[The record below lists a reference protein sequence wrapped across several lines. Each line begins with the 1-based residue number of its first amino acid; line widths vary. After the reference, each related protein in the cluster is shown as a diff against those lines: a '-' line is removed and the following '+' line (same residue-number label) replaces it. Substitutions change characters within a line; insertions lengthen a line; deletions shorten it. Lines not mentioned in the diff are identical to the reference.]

1 MHTATDTRQRL
12 VDTAR
17 NLIAASSYH
26 AVGVQEICGQAGV
39 QKGSFYHFFAT
50 KLELALAAVDDM
62 ADYFSRSIF
71 EHAFSTDIAPLAR
84 IERFF
89 TAVYN
94 YHQQVKDTTGH
105 VQGCPFGNLA
115 GELGS
120 VDESMR
126 DKIDSLFRL
135 AEAAID
141 QALQDAVKQ
150 GDLPRMDTSAAARA
164 IFAYAEGLILYA
176 KTRNDATLIRDLG
189 KRAIQLTIEAGQPG
203 DTP

>member
-1 MHTATDTRQRL
+1 MGTASDTRQRL

-39 QKGSFYHFFAT
+39 QKGSFYHFFSS
-50 KLELALAAVDDM
+50 KRELALAAVDDS

-71 EHAFSTDIAPLAR
+71 EHAFSADIAPLAR

-120 VDESMR
+120 VDTGMR
-126 DKIDSLFRL
+126 DKIDTLFRL
-135 AEAAID
+135 AEAAIQ
-141 QALQDAVKQ
+141 QALQDAIEQ
-150 GDLPRMDTSAAARA
+150 GDLPRMDTRAAARA

-189 KRAIQLTIEAGQPG
+189 KRAIQLAIEAG
-203 DTP
+203 

>member
-12 VDTAR
+12 VDMAR
-17 NLIAASSYH
+17 DLIAASSYH
-26 AVGVQEICGQAGV
+26 AVGVQEICGRAGV
-39 QKGSFYHFFAT
+39 QKGSFYHHFT
-50 KLELALAAVDDM
+50 SKHELALAAVDDM
-62 ADYFSRSIF
+62 ADHFSGSIF
-71 EHAFSTDIAPLAR
+71 KHAFSHDIAPLAR

-115 GELGS
+115 AELGS
-120 VDESMR
+120 VDADMR
-126 DKIDSLFRL
+126 DKIDALFRL

-141 QALQDAVKQ
+141 QALQDAVEQ

-164 IFAYAEGLILYA
+164 IFAYTEGLILYA

-189 KRAIQLTIEAGQPG
+189 KRALQLATEAG
-203 DTP
+203 

>member
-17 NLIAASSYH
+17 DLIAASSYH
-26 AVGVQEICGQAGV
+26 AVGVQEICGRAGV
-39 QKGSFYHFFAT
+39 QKGSFYHFFTT
-50 KLELALAAVDDM
+50 KHELALAAVDDM
-62 ADYFSRSIF
+62 AGYFSRSIF
-71 EHAFSTDIAPLAR
+71 EHAFSADIAPLAR

-120 VDESMR
+120 VDTVMR
-126 DKIDSLFRL
+126 DRVDSLFRL

-141 QALQDAVKQ
+141 QALQDAIKQ
-150 GDLPRMDTSAAARA
+150 GDLPPMDTRDAARA
-164 IFAYAEGLILYA
+164 IFAYTEGLILYA

-189 KRAIQLTIEAGQPG
+189 KRAIQLTIEAGQTG

>member
-26 AVGVQEICGQAGV
+26 AVGVQEICGEAGV
-39 QKGSFYHFFAT
+39 QKGSFYHFFNS
-50 KLELALAAVDDM
+50 KHELALAAVDDM

-71 EHAFSTDIAPLAR
+71 GHAFKTDVAPLVR

-120 VDESMR
+120 VDTGMR
-126 DKIDSLFRL
+126 DKIDTLFRL

-141 QALQDAVKQ
+141 QALQDAIKQ
-150 GDLPRMDTSAAARA
+150 GDLPGMDTHAAARA
-164 IFAYAEGLILYA
+164 IFAYTEGLILYA

-189 KRAIQLTIEAGQPG
+189 KRAIQLAIEAG
-203 DTP
+203 

>member
-1 MHTATDTRQRL
+1 MGTASDTRQRL

-39 QKGSFYHFFAT
+39 QKGSFYHFFNS
-50 KLELALAAVDDM
+50 KRELALAAVDDS

-71 EHAFSTDIAPLAR
+71 EHAFSADIAPLAR

-120 VDESMR
+120 VDTGMR
-126 DKIDSLFRL
+126 DKIDTLFRL
-135 AEAAID
+135 AEAAIQ
-141 QALQDAVKQ
+141 QALQDAIEQ
-150 GDLPRMDTSAAARA
+150 GDLPRMDTRAAARA

-189 KRAIQLTIEAGQPG
+189 KRAIQLAIEAG
-203 DTP
+203 